1 MEKLKYLK
9 IAIDIMAET
18 EQINLKLSRELLE
31 AAQSYAKNFGYRN
44 VQELAA
50 ESMREKVFEK
60 NEFDESFSDKDIE
73 LVDSLIELSLKKGN
87 LVSEEELKKAL
98 Q

>member
-50 ESMREKVFEK
+50 ESIREKVFLK
-60 NEFDESFSDKDIE
+60 N
-73 LVDSLIELSLKKGN
+73 
-87 LVSEEELKKAL
+87 
-98 Q
+98 